1 MNIQRLLNQTATLYK
16 KLASTNADANV
27 VRYDTGTSLKCRAQ
41 YGSDTLITDQYREF
55 KVDVEMW
62 VFPDTDVT
70 EEDRITY
77 EGTNYAVENILIKR
91 GYNGDKHHKK
101 LLLVKEKRNG

>member
-1 MNIQRLLNQTATLYK
+1 MSFISQQIVYPLKDIVEKKGRTGRLFITKSDAKYWNQYKALTATGW
-16 KLASTNADANV
+16 
-27 VRYDTGTSLKCRAQ
+27 GTQ
-41 YGSDTLITDQYREF
+41 IMIG
-55 KVDVEMW
+55 
-62 VFPDTDVT
+62 TDVT